1 MFYFTETGAIVN
13 TDHIVAARVKVT
25 KTKTH
30 AIGTIEA
37 WVNWDGNPQDI
48 VLETVKSALRG
59 AVIPVTFTRKC
70 DARLKELAALFNG
83 EGAR

>member
-13 TDHIVAARVKVT
+13 TNHIVAVRVKVT
-25 KTKTH
+25 TTRTH

-37 WVNWDGNPQDI
+37 WIDWDGNPQD
-48 VLETVKSALRG
+48 VTLETIKSALRG
-59 AVIPVTFTRKC
+59 GVIPTTFTLKC

-83 EGAR
+83 EGA